1 MGCLKI
7 TNDDVWNDAKD
18 GKFKG
23 FSIEGYFADKMKM
36 SKQPSLLDEVK
47 DLLLEYQK
55 SNNLKK

>member
-1 MGCLKI
+1 
-7 TNDDVWNDAKD
+7 
-18 GKFKG
+18 
-23 FSIEGYFADKMKM
+23 M